1 MSELKTAPAAT
12 DATTDL
18 STVSV
23 SRNRGLRSAL
33 LGARSGSLWTGA
45 VLVVLVLVFGLS
57 GSGFFSQASWVAT
70 SSYAVIIL
78 ILALGQTFVVIS
90 GGIDLSQGSV
100 LGFSAMTGAAVMR
113 AMTQGG
119 GNPILAIVIGSLVI
133 VVIGGV
139 VGLVNGILVT
149 KAHITPFIATLA
161 TLSAFQGGI
170 SIINRGTAI
179 FELPPEVGQIGSFAL
194 FDGWLPILVLVAI
207 VAAVASAW
215 FLNRSRFGVRT
226 FAIGSNREAALRTG
240 IRVDR
245 HIIRVYVLAGL
256 MGGLA
261 GICYV
266 MRFSSVDPTA
276 GSGNE
281 LTAIAAV
288 VIGGASLMGGRGS
301 IVGTTIGAAIISVIV
316 TGLIT
321 MNVPTFWQ
329 LVAVGAIL
337 AGAAYVDWI
346 RGRVVRR

>member
-1 MSELKTAPAAT
+1 VSDLKTAT
-12 DATTDL
+12 IVSDTTTDI
-18 STVSV
+18 STVSAA
-23 SRNRGLRSAL
+23 RNRGVRAAL
-33 LGARSGSLWTGA
+33 FGARSGSLWTGA
-45 VLVVLVLVFGLS
+45 VLVVLVLVFGFS

-78 ILALGQTFVVIS
+78 VLALGQTFVVIS

-113 AMTQGG
+113 GISQGG
-119 GNPILAIVIGSLVI
+119 GSPVVAIIVGAIVILVM
-133 VVIGGV
+133 GAL
-139 VGLVNGILVT
+139 VGLINGLLVT

-170 SIINRGTAI
+170 SILNNGTAI
-179 FELPPEVGQIGSFAL
+179 FELPAEVGQIGSFAL
-194 FDGWLPILVLVAI
+194 FDGWLPILVLLAI
-207 VAAVASAW
+207 VAAVAMGW
-215 FLNRSRFGVRT
+215 VLNRSRFGIRT

-240 IRVDR
+240 IRVDS
-245 HIIRVYVLAGL
+245 HIIRIYILAGF

-261 GICYV
+261 GLCYV
-266 MRFSSVDPTA
+266 LRFSSVDPTA

-301 IVGTTIGAAIISVIV
+301 ILGTTIGAAIISVIV

-346 RGRVVRR
+346 RGRVGKR